1 MNAQIINYA
10 DALTQYIEVD
20 GIRYAYRSL
29 GKQTGIPIVCL
40 QHFTGTLDNWDPIII
55 NGFANERAVIA
66 IDNTGIG
73 NSGGATPDNVQEMA
87 RDAIK
92 IITALEIKKCDVL
105 GYSLG
110 GFI

>member
-1 MNAQIINYA
+1 MNETSLNYA
-10 DALTQYIEVD
+10 DALTQYVEVE

-29 GKQTGIPIVCL
+29 GKQSETPIVCL

-55 NGFANERAVIA
+55 NGLARERKVIM

-73 NSGGATPDNVQEMA
+73 NSEGVTPDNVLDMA

-92 IITALEIKKCDVL
+92 IVSALGIKHCDLL
-105 GYSLG
+105 G
-110 GFI
+110 F